1 MQIKRPIST
10 LWEVGKTISSGK
22 LRNTVSL
29 TLLVTVLSSKVFCT
43 HTNGVWCWRG
53 KDNAAEGYAMR
64 LGLWVRLSF
73 ND

>member
-1 MQIKRPIST
+1 MQIKRSVST
-10 LWEVGKTISSGK
+10 LWEAGKTISSGK

-43 HTNGVWCWRG
+43 HTNGVGGG
-53 KDNAAEGYAMR
+53 KDNAAEVYVMR